1 MSTGKPRFRR
11 LFGLV
16 RPLLPLLV
24 LAAVAACGSAA
35 APTPALMPGP
45 LPTPQVIEVE
55 KVVEKEVVREVPQVV
70 EREVIRDII
79 IEQVVIEQPAVAGEP
94 DTAGETATATPE
106 LARAAGASI
115 PMAAEEDGETAGLVE
130 PVTIGTIFAYT
141 GALSAS
147 SVVMRNGVDLAIYL
161 LNDAGGILGRP
172 VRGLHKDSGSDPEIA
187 VESARSLV
195 EQNRIEVIMGPLS
208 SSATLAVA
216 REVTAPNSV
225 LQISPSSTSPELTT
239 LEDGDFLF
247 RTTAQDSDQGRVLA
261 QLAREDYETAGV
273 LYVDN
278 HYGLGLSNIFKEH
291 FEQDGGRVLAMV
303 PVTEN
308 EATYTDALAE
318 VTAGEPEVVM
328 AITYNASAEVYL
340 KEALDGG
347 FADTFMFVDGTKNQE
362 MFDRINDARLDGSI
376 GISPGTNSPSHAVF
390 NYLYQQRLGEKPTTV
405 FIAESFDAFVLLAL
419 AIEAAGSEE
428 GPAVRDALRRVANPP
443 GVVVGPG
450 DLPRALE
457 LLRAGE
463 EINYEGAAGNQDFDE
478 KGDVFGS
485 FEVWTV
491 KEGQITSTGRFIT
504 P

>member
-1 MSTGKPRFRR
+1 MSTGKARFRR
-11 LFGLV
+11 LFRAV
-16 RPLLPLLV
+16 RPLLPLLL

-35 APTPALMPGP
+35 APTPASMPAP
-45 LPTPQVIEVE
+45 QPTPQVIEVE

-79 IEQVVIEQPAVAGEP
+79 IEQVVIEQPAGAR
-94 DTAGETATATPE
+94 ETATATPE
-106 LARAAGASI
+106 RARAAGAAI
-115 PMAAEEDGETAGLVE
+115 PMAAEEDGESAGLVE
-130 PVTIGTIFAYT
+130 PVTIGTLFAYT

-195 EQNRIEVIMGPLS
+195 EQNRIGVIMGPLS

-291 FEQDGGRVLAMV
+291 FEQDGGQVLAMV

-318 VTAGEPEVVM
+318 VTAGEPEVIM

-362 MFDRINDARLDGSI
+362 MFDRINDPRLDGSI

-390 NYLYQQRLGEKPTTV
+390 NYLYQQRLGDMPTTV

-419 AIEAAGSEE
+419 AMEAAGSEE

-457 LLRAGE
+457 LLRQGE

-478 KGDVFGS
+478 RGDVFGD

>member
-1 MSTGKPRFRR
+1 MSTGKARLRR

-16 RPLLPLLV
+16 RPLLPLLL

-35 APTPALMPGP
+35 APTTLPQ
-45 LPTPQVIEVE
+45 PTPQVIEVE

-79 IEQVVIEQPAVAGEP
+79 IEQVVIEQPAVAR
-94 DTAGETATATPE
+94 ETATATPE

-115 PMAAEEDGETAGLVE
+115 PMAAEEDGEAAGLVE
-130 PVTIGTIFAYT
+130 PVTIGTLFAYT

-161 LNDAGGILGRP
+161 LNDAGGVLGRP
-172 VRGLHKDSGSDPEIA
+172 VRGLHKDSGSEPEIA

-195 EQNRIEVIMGPLS
+195 EQNRLGVIMGPLS

-216 REVTAPNSV
+216 REVTFPNSV

-291 FEQDGGRVLAMV
+291 FEGDGGRVLAMV

-318 VTAGEPEVVM
+318 VTAGEPEVIM

-362 MFDRINDARLDGSI
+362 MFDRINDARLDGLI

-390 NYLYQQRLGEKPTTV
+390 NYLYQQRLGDMPTTV

-478 KGDVFGS
+478 RGDVFGD

-491 KEGQITSTGRFIT
+491 KEGEIISTGRFIT